1 MRPTPYV
8 ASLRVYEP
16 LEAFEP
22 ADQLRWSAISMNEL
36 TGREEQIRALQRII
50 APESPALRPH
60 RADPSNQEEE
70 AWGVDLAR
78 RILLSLCGGFF
89 QEESCTLDRKSVV

>member
-50 APESPALRPH
+50 APESPALRADRARHARPRLH
-60 RADPSNQEEE
+60 RDSGQDRARQSQTHGRLGAYAD
-70 AWGVDLAR
+70 ALYR
-78 RILLSLCGGFF
+78 RHAQGN
-89 QEESCTLDRKSVV
+89 

>member
-36 TGREEQIRALQRII
+36 TGREEQIGRA
-50 APESPALRPH
+50 H
-60 RADPSNQEEE
+60 
-70 AWGVDLAR
+70 V
-78 RILLSLCGGFF
+78 
-89 QEESCTLDRKSVV
+89 